1 MYGDK
6 VVAFFD
12 QLMAPQFASK
22 PFVAFSQW
30 GNTIFGIMSR
40 LSEDGGDSE
49 VRNAFHKT
57 MTGEYDNANGE
68 PFTPLELFVM
78 ELFRT
83 ISPNGGCISAIQ
95 DARTSAYGESPHKR
109 FGLPFE
115 RNSYISTPHTSTSLS
130 PIHWKNPEQFDPERY
145 RSVPTSASTITFE
158 LGKKSVCGMLGRME
172 RRQVR
177 YLWS

>member
-1 MYGDK
+1 M
-6 VVAFFD
+6 VNH
-12 QLMAPQFASK
+12 L
-22 PFVAFSQW
+22 
-30 GNTIFGIMSR
+30 T
-40 LSEDGGDSE
+40 
-49 VRNAFHKT
+49 
-57 MTGEYDNANGE
+57 
-68 PFTPLELFVM
+68 
-78 ELFRT
+78 
-83 ISPNGGCISAIQ
+83 
-95 DARTSAYGESPHKR
+95 KR

-172 RRQVR
+172 RGQVR